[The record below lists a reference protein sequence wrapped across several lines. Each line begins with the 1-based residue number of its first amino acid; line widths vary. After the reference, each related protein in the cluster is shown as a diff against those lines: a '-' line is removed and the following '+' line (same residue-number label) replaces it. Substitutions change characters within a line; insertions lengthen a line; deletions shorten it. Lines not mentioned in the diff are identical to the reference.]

1 MATMTPMR
9 PLSPF
14 NMSIPGGLP
23 SAQHHFSTA
32 PAPAPFQFHEFEN
45 NAPSLDMFRSRLDQ
59 ESNYSEAAVM
69 DMPSPPTTEP
79 RPVFGLE
86 PTIINLPSVPRIDPS
101 SSMIPVTIRTPP
113 QKNQVLA
120 EEVMTQT
127 QPSLISQFT
136 RPSVRAAALPPS
148 LVASFVE
155 DNNIPDG
162 HVFPPGAEF
171 IKSWKMKNDGGSE
184 WPAETV
190 LAFVG
195 GSRLQ
200 SFQGAPSTY
209 EVGRVTAGEVVDV
222 WAGDLKA
229 PEEAGT
235 YNSFWR
241 LMDKN
246 TGIFFGHRLWI
257 SIEVAQ
263 PVTKSTSEGDE
274 ASNPS
279 LSSSTLAMPGAF
291 FNEEQQ
297 DAHSVAAAPRA
308 QTLEY
313 QPTGTGTV
321 SSVSEDLSLL
331 NVGSEDGSVIEVD
344 PVVPGA
350 IPVLSSS
357 VATVHAP
364 VTAASPRPLSPVRSA
379 SDSDSEDEF
388 VVVYDSASED
398 RS

>member
-1 MATMTPMR
+1 
-9 PLSPF
+9 
-14 NMSIPGGLP
+14 
-23 SAQHHFSTA
+23 
-32 PAPAPFQFHEFEN
+32 
-45 NAPSLDMFRSRLDQ
+45 
-59 ESNYSEAAVM
+59 
-69 DMPSPPTTEP
+69 
-79 RPVFGLE
+79 
-86 PTIINLPSVPRIDPS
+86 
-101 SSMIPVTIRTPP
+101 
-113 QKNQVLA
+113 VL
-120 EEVMTQT
+120 
-127 QPSLISQFT
+127 I
-136 RPSVRAAALPPS
+136 
-148 LVASFVE
+148 ASFVE

-171 IKSWKMKNDGGSE
+171 IKSWKMKNDGVSD
-184 WPAETV
+184 WPTETV

-195 GSRLQ
+195 GHRLA

-209 EVGRVTAGEVVDV
+209 EVGRVNNGDVVDV

-229 PEEAGT
+229 PEEAGA

-263 PVTKSTSEGDE
+263 PMTKSTSEGDE

-291 FNEEQQ
+291 FNQEQG
-297 DAHSVAAAPRA
+297 APSVSSMPARAA
-308 QTLEY
+308 TLES
-313 QPTGTGTV
+313 QVTGTGTV

-331 NVGSEDGSVIEVD
+331 NVGSEDGSIVDIE

-350 IPVLSSS
+350 IPASTS

-364 VTAASPRPLSPVRSA
+364 RPSVVSPPPRVVSPVRSV
-379 SDSDSEDEF
+379 DSDSEDEF

-398 RS
+398 RSQAH

>member
-1 MATMTPMR
+1 MR

-14 NMSIPGGLP
+14 NVSIPGGLI
-23 SAQHHFSTA
+23 QKQQHFSM
-32 PAPAPFQFHEFEN
+32 APAPFQFQEFEN
-45 NAPSLDMFRSRLDQ
+45 SAPSLDMFRSRVEQ
-59 ESNYSEAAVM
+59 ESHRSEAAVM

-86 PTIINLPSVPRIDPS
+86 PTIINLPSVPQIDPS
-101 SSMIPVTIRTPP
+101 SIKIPVAVRTPP
-113 QKNQVLA
+113 PRNEVLGG
-120 EEVMTQT
+120 EVMAETR
-127 QPSLISQFT
+127 PSFISQFT
-136 RPSVRAAALPPS
+136 RPSTLPPS
-148 LVASFVE
+148 LVASFIE

-171 IKSWKMKNDGGSE
+171 IKSWKMKNEGAIE

-195 GSRLQ
+195 GNRLP

-209 EVGRVTAGEVVDV
+209 EVGKVASGHAVDV

-229 PEEAGT
+229 PEESGT

-263 PVTKSTSEGDE
+263 PVTKSTSSGDE
-274 ASNPS
+274 ASNPN

-291 FNEEQQ
+291 FAHEQQ
-297 DAHSVAAAPRA
+297 DASSIAAGSHRA
-308 QTLEY
+308 QTLES

-331 NVGSEDGSVIEVD
+331 NIGSEDGSIVEVE

-350 IPVLSSS
+350 IPALSTS

-364 VTAASPRPLSPVRSA
+364 VTVVSRPLSPVKSTSD

-388 VVVYDSASED
+388 IVVYDSASED
-398 RS
+398 RSQPSH

>member
-1 MATMTPMR
+1 
-9 PLSPF
+9 L
-14 NMSIPGGLP
+14 
-23 SAQHHFSTA
+23 
-32 PAPAPFQFHEFEN
+32 
-45 NAPSLDMFRSRLDQ
+45 
-59 ESNYSEAAVM
+59 
-69 DMPSPPTTEP
+69 PPT
-79 RPVFGLE
+79 
-86 PTIINLPSVPRIDPS
+86 
-101 SSMIPVTIRTPP
+101 
-113 QKNQVLA
+113 
-120 EEVMTQT
+120 
-127 QPSLISQFT
+127 
-136 RPSVRAAALPPS
+136 
-148 LVASFVE
+148 LVGSFVE

-171 IKSWKMKNDGGSE
+171 IKSWKMKNDGANE

-195 GSRLQ
+195 GNRLP

-209 EVGRVTAGEVVDV
+209 EVGKVSAGQTVDV

-257 SIEVAQ
+257 SIEVAL

-291 FNEEQQ
+291 FNHEQQ
-297 DAHSVAAAPRA
+297 DAPSVAAPHRA
-308 QTLEY
+308 QTLES
-313 QPTGTGTV
+313 QPTGTGTI

-331 NVGSEDGSVIEVD
+331 NVGSDDGSVVEVE

-364 VTAASPRPLSPVRSA
+364 VTVASPRPLSPVRSV
-379 SDSDSEDEF
+379 SDSDSDDEF

-398 RS
+398 RSQPAH